1 MQHYVT
7 HSYHRTELQAELALI
22 EDMESGL
29 IAECEK
35 PRIVQAGNW
44 WCVRV
49 LDLAA
54 VLEGAE

>member
-7 HSYHRTELQAELALI
+7 HSYHRTELRAELALI
-22 EDMESGL
+22 EDMERGL

-35 PRIVQAGNW
+35 PRIVRAGNW
-44 WCVRV
+44 FVIRV

>member
-1 MQHYVT
+1 MDTYVT

-22 EDMESGL
+22 EDMESGM

-35 PRIVQAGNW
+35 PRIVRAGNW
-44 WCVRV
+44 YVIRV

-54 VLEGAE
+54 VLEGIE